1 MQAIRSRT
9 LYLVTLVGGLLCL
22 TAGTLSA
29 QQVTYNFMPGTDF
42 SKSPARAQN
51 QEMQER
57 LADVKLA
64 ATVNKQMLAQ
74 YTWTEQDII
83 SIKGEEK
90 KEEIYNV
97 QLGPDG
103 KPQKSP
109 VDPGSLSDDDRRR
122 GGLRGRIIEKKTE
135 EYKEYAESIKTLIQ
149 QYVPP
154 DKDKLQQAYQQG
166 NVMVGPEAG
175 APGEYKLVIS
185 NYVKQGDNMTLVMNK
200 AQKDLVSLSIATFL
214 SDPSDA
220 VNVNVQFSRLPGG
233 PNHVATETINGVSKH
248 LTITVQNSNY
258 QQM

>member
-1 MQAIRSRT
+1 MNMRDLRT
-9 LYLVTLVGGLLCL
+9 LCFALFSFLLFIL
-22 TAGTLSA
+22 EVIG
-29 QQVTYNFMPGTDF
+29 FP
-42 SKSPARAQN
+42 PARAQN

-57 LADVKLA
+57 IAEVKQA
-64 ATVNKQMLAQ
+64 AAMNKQMLAQ

-83 SIKGEEK
+83 SLKGEEK

-103 KPQKSP
+103 KPQKTP
-109 VDPGSLSDDDRRR
+109 VDPNSVSDDERHRR
-122 GGLRGRIIEKKTE
+122 GLRGRIIEKKTE

-166 NVMVGPEAG
+166 NVMIGPQG
-175 APGEYKLVIS
+175 DAPGEYKLVIT

-200 AQKDLVSLSIATFL
+200 AQKDLVSLTIATYL
-214 SDPSDA
+214 SDPTDA
-220 VNVNVQFSRLPGG
+220 VNVSVQFSRLPGG
-233 PNHVATETINGVSKH
+233 PNHVSTETINGVSKQ
-248 LTITVQNSNY
+248 LTIEVQNTNY